1 MDTINPVQ
9 RLQMLFCSI
18 RWFILTS
25 LIHWPI
31 LQKGLKAFVIAKLL
45 QYGKSFWTLS
55 LIIGGGY
62 LLNRVQFLHLLR
74 VNNTEVGRIF
84 CSFLSIK
91 RFQKTTTELLFPFS
105 MKVIFPK
112 SDYAGISFLDVIKE
126 LLSRTSHS
134 HVILLISP
142 TTPIISLYTVETYC
156 TEVKKY
162 WIQLNY

>member
-1 MDTINPVQ
+1 MIHIDQLDSLTYTTKRIEG
-9 RLQMLFCSI
+9 FCH
-18 RWFILTS
+18 RKTS
-25 LIHWPI
+25 AVW
-31 LQKGLKAFVIAKLL
+31 KK
-45 QYGKSFWTLS
+45 FWTLS

-162 WIQLNY
+162 